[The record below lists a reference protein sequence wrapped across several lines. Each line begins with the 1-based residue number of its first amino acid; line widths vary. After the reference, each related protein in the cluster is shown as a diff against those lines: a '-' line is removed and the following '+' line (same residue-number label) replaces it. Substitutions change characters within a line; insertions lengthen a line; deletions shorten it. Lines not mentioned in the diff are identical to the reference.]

1 MSIQISARPAVGI
14 VAAAVLMLGAGQALA
29 GSCPPEKVLKN
40 PRSIESKDSVGVTRE
55 TLSTVNL
62 KGWRSVGDLFLRTRR
77 LTIAGH
83 GVVPT
88 HTHDDRPSIVF
99 VVKGELIEHS
109 TFCAVPTRHKAGDWT
124 PEFGEGHGHWWENP
138 NSTEAI
144 VTSSDVVDQETI
156 DLDKPRM
163 DM

>member
-77 LTIAGH
+77 LTIAGRLRSIAKYDVNFRH
-83 GVVPT
+83 VEAAQLDFKTFINKSLQLYGEIFLVPACLL
-88 HTHDDRPSIVF
+88 RQPIVGKY
-99 VVKGELIEHS
+99 VSPLLSSGEVRELN
-109 TFCAVPTRHKAGDWT
+109 RW
-124 PEFGEGHGHWWENP
+124 NP
-138 NSTEAI
+138 G
-144 VTSSDVVDQETI
+144 
-156 DLDKPRM
+156 
-163 DM
+163 